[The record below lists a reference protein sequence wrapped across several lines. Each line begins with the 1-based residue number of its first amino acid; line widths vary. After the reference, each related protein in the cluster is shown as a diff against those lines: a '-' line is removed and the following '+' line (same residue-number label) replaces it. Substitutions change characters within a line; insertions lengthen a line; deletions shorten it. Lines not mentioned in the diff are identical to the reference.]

1 METMR
6 VRAVEGRFV
15 QMFHDDAQGN
25 PTQIMR
31 GQYVGRTPGHPNKGE
46 SHGEI
51 IPEGVNIARC
61 SHWLRVVDDG
71 DLELVE
77 DEVAPA
83 VSTTDTPKGESGEA
97 PLPDPGAAQQ
107 EPGGVLPPAD
117 YVSRDAAARVRTAT
131 VIEDVKA
138 ISARRAK
145 TPASE

>member
-77 DEVAPA
+77 DEAVEAAAVAP
-83 VSTTDTPKGESGEA
+83 
-97 PLPDPGAAQQ
+97 
-107 EPGGVLPPAD
+107 
-117 YVSRDAAARVRTAT
+117 DAAAAPAPKVIITDGPIVHEVIRRTG
-131 VIEDVKA
+131 
-138 ISARRAK
+138 
-145 TPASE
+145 PASE